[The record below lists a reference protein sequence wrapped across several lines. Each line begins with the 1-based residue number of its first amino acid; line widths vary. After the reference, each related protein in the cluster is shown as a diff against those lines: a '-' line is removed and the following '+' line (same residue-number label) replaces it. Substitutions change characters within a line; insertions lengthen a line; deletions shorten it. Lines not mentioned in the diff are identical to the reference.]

1 MALALRQEEIAFSST
16 VKPIVPFT
24 VSIAPEIASIVKRR
38 ATIAP
43 LTNLPVDVARVM
55 VAKSRLRVN
64 EIAEGLDDLLK
75 KRAGRSVGMSLKAS
89 SLVTPA
95 GRAGS
100 RNVNKAVKAKFGT
113 DFFPPGLVGKTGRG
127 QGLKLG
133 LLFSPFTV
141 RIWDKKT
148 GGLFGRS
155 TKSGGLKDAKLVKGR
170 YQFVFKIPKSAI
182 IPFIETNR
190 HIPIKISGKRSII
203 EAARI
208 DNAAGTLKVQLNV
221 VENFI
226 LVLSAIAVVGAA
238 LGVGGWGVKQALE
251 SVDKV
256 VVDTANNAWKIA
268 LTGVGVFAGLKIFKV
283 I

>member
-1 MALALRQEEIAFSST
+1 VALALRREETVLSAI
-16 VKPIVPFT
+16 VKPVAPFT
-24 VSIAPEIASIVKRR
+24 VSIAPEIENLVKRR

-43 LTNLPVDVARVM
+43 LTNLPANVARVM

-64 EIAEGLDDLLK
+64 EVAQGLADLLK
-75 KRAGRSVGMSLKAS
+75 KRAGRSVGMSLKAG
-89 SLVTPA
+89 SLVTAA

-100 RNVNKAVKAKFGT
+100 KTVRGAVGAQLETG
-113 DFFPPGLVGKTGRG
+113 FFPPGLVGKTGRS
-127 QGLKLG
+127 QGLRLG

-141 RIWDKKT
+141 RVWDKKT

-170 YQFVFKIPKSAI
+170 YQFVFKIPKTAI

-190 HIPIKISGKRSII
+190 PIPIKISGKRSVI

-226 LVLSAIAVVGAA
+226 LVVSAIAVVGAA
-238 LGVGGWGVKQALE
+238 LGVGGWGVKEALT
-251 SVDKV
+251 SVDRV
-256 VVDTANNAWKIA
+256 IVNTANNAWKLV
-268 LTGVGVFAGLKIFKV
+268 LTGGAVFAGLKIFKV